1 VCVCVCVRA
10 RACMYAGIMECVA
23 SAGAVHNAVAH
34 AHVSSRNTEVHEF
47 SRTTRIRI
55 SSPVQKK
62 KIQFTTTPIRAGVR
76 QFAALVLLHLLLQI
90 TESWK
95 GKLGGLFL

>member
-1 VCVCVCVRA
+1 
-10 RACMYAGIMECVA
+10 MYAGIMKCVT
-23 SAGAVHNAVAH
+23 SAGAVLDAVAH
-34 AHVSSRNTEVHEF
+34 THVSSRNTEVHEF

-62 KIQFTTTPIRAGVR
+62 KIQFTITPIRAGVR
-76 QFAALVLLHLLLQI
+76 QFAALFLLHLLLQI

-95 GKLGGLFL
+95 GPPGGLFP

>member
-1 VCVCVCVRA
+1 VCVRA

-34 AHVSSRNTEVHEF
+34 AHLTSRNTEVHEF

-55 SSPVQKK
+55 SSRVQKK
-62 KIQFTTTPIRAGVR
+62 KIQFATTPIRAGVR
-76 QFAALVLLHLLLQI
+76 QIAALVLLHLLLQI

-95 GKLGGLFL
+95 GTLGELFL